1 MTVKRYQLIDA
12 KDNQDVGGIKLV
24 YRVTRAETSLLKTLR
39 KKSEE
44 VVFLKPRREIW
55 GEKKQPQHWL
65 LGNMNYTSFKDVY
78 MFFRYKEVKQNDPLF
93 EHVNKREK
101 EFIINDSTST
111 TSTITRKLPLKE
123 KCLYNFLVVTDK
135 IITIFSNQK

>member
-12 KDNQDVGGIKLV
+12 KDNQDVGGVKLV
-24 YRVTRAETSLLKTLR
+24 YRVTRVEKSLLKTLR

-55 GEKKQPQHWL
+55 GGKKQPQHWL
-65 LGNMNYTSFKDVY
+65 LGNINYTSFKDVY
-78 MFFRYKEVKQNDPLF
+78 MFFRYKEIKQNDSLF
-93 EHVNKREK
+93 EHINKQEK